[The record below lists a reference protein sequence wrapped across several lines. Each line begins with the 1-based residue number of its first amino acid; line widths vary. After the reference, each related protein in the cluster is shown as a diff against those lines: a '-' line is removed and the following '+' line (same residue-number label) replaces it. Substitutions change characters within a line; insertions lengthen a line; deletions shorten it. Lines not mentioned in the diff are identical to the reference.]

1 MTVAELIRELEKLP
15 PDLPV
20 LRSWE
25 GELIQPRAP
34 RAADCHRFQDSNS
47 ASVCYYLEVCSKDED
62 YTHFQAVI
70 LE

>member
-1 MTVAELIRELEKLP
+1 MTVAELIRELENLP
-15 PDLPV
+15 QNLPV

-34 RAADCHRFQDSNS
+34 RAADCHRFLDSGS
-47 ASVCYYLEVCSKDED
+47 ASECYYLEVCREYDD